1 MILVHLISYFHLMQL
16 LILSQIPLFID
27 VISSLSD
34 LSFKLYVY
42 DTLFHGLLESLIPL

>member
-1 MILVHLISYFHLMQL
+1 MQL

-27 VISSLSD
+27 VIQLFIW

-42 DTLFHGLLESLIPL
+42 DIIFDGLLESLIPL